1 MNAPLR
7 RIRAGGIALVVIV
20 VLAVCGYRLLDRQ
33 GDRGWLDDLYFVV
46 ITISTVGYGEKST
59 LDPARQIWTIV
70 VILFG
75 LTASGY
81 TIGGFLQLMTEGA
94 IQRALGVRRMIR
106 EISRLEG
113 HVIICGYGRVG
124 RILSEQL
131 RRQKQTVVVVE
142 SVEPKAREAEASG
155 LLAITGDALEES
167 ALNLA
172 GIERARVL
180 VTALAND
187 ADNVFLTLTAR
198 NLNSKLMIVA
208 RGENPNTQQ
217 KLHQAGANRVVMTA
231 AIGARWMATMI
242 TRPSAV
248 EFLELISD
256 RQVLDA
262 ELDEITIEKESRLAG
277 RRIGEVVADW
287 PHTLLIVA
295 VKEAVGKMTFRPEP
309 SHVLG
314 SGDTLILL
322 GETEAIRRFRQREGI

>member
-7 RIRAGGIALVVIV
+7 RIRAGAIALAVIV
-20 VLAVCGYRLLDRQ
+20 LVAIVGYRLLDRH
-33 GDRGWLDDLYFVV
+33 GDRTLLDDLYLVV

-59 LDPARQIWTIV
+59 LDPARQIWTMV

-81 TIGGFLQLMTEGA
+81 TIGGLLQLMTAGE

-106 EISRLEG
+106 EIGKLEG

-131 RRQKQTVVVVE
+131 MRQRQTAVVIE
-142 SVEPKAREAEASG
+142 LNGPKALEAEAAG
-155 LLAITGDALEES
+155 LQTITGDALEELS
-167 ALNLA
+167 LKQA
-172 GIERARVL
+172 GIDRARVL
-180 VTALAND
+180 VTALPGD

-198 NLNSKLMIVA
+198 NLNPKLMIIA
-208 RGENPNTQQ
+208 RGENPSTQK
-217 KLHQAGANRVVMTA
+217 KLHQAGADRTVMTA
-231 AIGARWMATMI
+231 AIGARWIATMI

-256 RQVLDA
+256 KQQLDA
-262 ELDEITIEKESRLAG
+262 ELDEIVIEAGHKLAG
-277 RRIGEVVADW
+277 RRIGDVVADW

-295 VKEAVGKMTFRPEP
+295 VKAAGGKMTFRPDASYELK
-309 SHVLG
+309 VA
-314 SGDTLILL
+314 DTVILL
-322 GETEAIRRFRQREGI
+322 GETDAIRRLREREAI